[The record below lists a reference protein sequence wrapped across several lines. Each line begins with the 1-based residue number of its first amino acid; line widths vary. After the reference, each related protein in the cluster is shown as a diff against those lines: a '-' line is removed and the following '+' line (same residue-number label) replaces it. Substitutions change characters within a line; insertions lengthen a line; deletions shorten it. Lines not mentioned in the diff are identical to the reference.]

1 MIFKNRI
8 IKDTIILTVM
18 QLILDTASLMLNITI
33 TKKLG
38 TSAMGIVSL
47 TGSFM
52 VLAGMI
58 SNGNAF
64 LCTSRLVSEERGK
77 FKGNPDRVLKY
88 AFMMCTVL
96 STVAAFILFFF
107 GKSISIKF
115 FKTAEMIKPL
125 RFIALSLPVGA
136 FSACFKGYFNAMRK
150 VSLTARADV
159 MEFIVKFAVIMALVF
174 TLKNPNDAQVCELM
188 TAGIVCGNFASL
200 IYFMII
206 FLKRKR
212 EYSGKAS
219 IGFKKYI
226 RYAFPIMF
234 GSCMTSALSSTNDA
248 LIPITLRQNGNSF
261 SEALSQF
268 GIFEAIVIPALF
280 FPSVILCS
288 LSGIVVTESAREK
301 AAGNN
306 ERIISITKK
315 LVENTLM
322 FSIPIA
328 AVMMR
333 FGKELGIIMGG
344 GELAGKMITIIAPV
358 VPFIYLEII
367 LEALI
372 KGLGLQGFSSLNY
385 IAEYAVRISA
395 VLIFVPHF
403 GFYGIVIS
411 YYASNIIGNISRLIK
426 ILKHTGA
433 GINIFKY
440 IFLPVICVFLT
451 MKASE
456 IIMLTFRFYGTSLI
470 QLIIFTIVWIVGYCF
485 MIYGWNGKKYCA

>member
-8 IKDTIILTVM
+8 IKDTAILTVM
-18 QLILDTASLMLNITI
+18 QFILDTVSLLLNVAITRR
-33 TKKLG
+33 LG

-47 TGSFM
+47 TNSFM

-77 FKGNPDRVLKY
+77 IKGNPDKILKY
-88 AFMMCTVL
+88 AFIMCTVL
-96 STVAAFILFFF
+96 SFSTALVLFIF
-107 GKSISIKF
+107 GESISVKF
-115 FKTAEMIKPL
+115 FKSTGMIKPL
-125 RFIALSLPVGA
+125 WFMALSLPIGA

-159 MEFIVKFAVIMALVF
+159 VEFIVKFAVITGLVF
-174 TLKNPNDAQVCELM
+174 TLKNPSDAQVCELM
-188 TAGIVCGNFASL
+188 TAGIICGNLVSL
-200 IYFMII
+200 IYFFII
-206 FLKRKR
+206 FIRRKK

-219 IGFKKYI
+219 IGLKKYI
-226 RYAFPIMF
+226 RYAMPIMF
-234 GSCMTSALSSTNDA
+234 GSCMTSALSSANDA
-248 LIPITLRQNGNSF
+248 LIPLTLKQHGDSF
-261 SEALSQF
+261 SDALSQF
-268 GIFEAIVIPALF
+268 GVFEAIVIPTLF

-288 LSGIVVTESAREK
+288 LSGIVVTESARSN
-301 AAGNN
+301 AAGNK

-315 LVENTLM
+315 LIEGTLM
-322 FSIPIA
+322 FSIPVS

-333 FGKELGIIMGG
+333 FGKEIGIIMGG
-344 GELAGKMITIIAPV
+344 GELAGKMITIISPV

-385 IAEYAVRISA
+385 IAEYAVRIST
-395 VLIFVPHF
+395 VLVFVPHF

-411 YYASNIIGNISRLIK
+411 YYASNIIGNTSRLIK

-433 GINIFKY
+433 KINIFKY
-440 IFLPVICVFLT
+440 IVLPVLCVFLT
-451 MKASE
+451 MKAAE
-456 IIMLTFRFYGTSLI
+456 LIMRTFSFYGTSLI
-470 QLIIFTIVWIVGYCF
+470 QLIIFTLVWLVGYVF
-485 MIYGWNGKKYCA
+485 MIYGWNGQKYCI

>member
-1 MIFKNRI
+1 MIFRNRI
-8 IKDTIILTVM
+8 IKDTAILTVM
-18 QLILDTASLMLNITI
+18 QLILDTASLLLNVTI
-33 TKKLG
+33 TKRLG
-38 TSAMGIVSL
+38 SSAMGIVSL

-52 VLAGMI
+52 VLAGMV

-77 FKGNPDRVLKY
+77 DKGNPDRVLKY

-96 STVAAFILFFF
+96 SITTALILFLF
-107 GKSISIKF
+107 GEKISIEF
-115 FKTAEMIKPL
+115 FHTVNMVKPL
-125 RFIALSLPVGA
+125 WFMALSLPVGA

-159 MEFIVKFAVIMALVF
+159 MEFVVKSVVITGLVF
-174 TLKNPNDAQVCELM
+174 TLVNPNDAQVCELM
-188 TAGIVCGNFASL
+188 TAGIVCGNLTSL
-200 IYFMII
+200 IYFLVI
-206 FLKRKR
+206 FLRRKR

-219 IGFKKYI
+219 IGFRKYI
-226 RYAFPIMF
+226 RYAVPIML

-248 LIPITLRQNGNSF
+248 LIPFTLKQYGNSF

-288 LSGIVVTESAREK
+288 LSGIVVTESAREN
-301 AAGNN
+301 ASGNKD
-306 ERIISITKK
+306 RIISITEK
-315 LVENTLM
+315 LIEGTLL
-322 FSIPIA
+322 FSIPVS

-333 FGKELGIIMGG
+333 FGKEIGMLMGG

-395 VLIFVPHF
+395 VLVFVPHF

-411 YYASNIIGNISRLIK
+411 YYASNIIGNTSRLIK
-426 ILKHTGA
+426 ILRHTGA
-433 GINIFKY
+433 GVNIFRY
-440 IFLPVICVFLT
+440 IFLPVLCVFLT
-451 MKASE
+451 MEASE
-456 IIMLTFRFYGTSLI
+456 LIMRTFRFYGTSLI
-470 QLIIFTIVWIVGYCF
+470 QLIIFTLVWLAGYIF
-485 MIYGWNGKKYCA
+485 MVYGWNIQKRCA

>member
-1 MIFKNRI
+1 MILRNRI
-8 IKDTIILTVM
+8 IKDTAMLTIM
-18 QLILDTASLMLNITI
+18 QLILDTASLLLNVTI
-33 TKKLG
+33 TKRLG
-38 TSAMGIVSL
+38 SSAMGIVSL

-52 VLAGMI
+52 VLAGMV

-77 FKGNPDRVLKY
+77 NNGNPDRVLRY
-88 AFMMCTVL
+88 AFMMCTAL
-96 STVAAFILFFF
+96 SISTALILFLF
-107 GKSISIKF
+107 GEKISIKF
-115 FKTAEMIKPL
+115 FNTPDMTKPL
-125 RFIALSLPVGA
+125 YFIAMSLPVGA
-136 FSACFKGYFNAMRK
+136 FSSCFKGYFNAMRK

-159 MEFIVKFAVIMALVF
+159 MEFAIKSAVITILVF
-174 TLKNPNDAQVCELM
+174 TLTNPSNSQVCELM
-188 TAGIVCGNFASL
+188 TAGIVCGNLTSL

-206 FLKRKR
+206 FLKRKKQ
-212 EYSGKAS
+212 YSGKAS
-219 IGFKKYI
+219 INFRKYI
-226 RYAFPIMF
+226 RYAVPIMF
-234 GSCMTSALSSTNDA
+234 GSCMTSALSSANDS
-248 LIPITLRQNGNSF
+248 LIPITLKQHGNSF
-261 SEALSQF
+261 TEAFSQF

-288 LSGIVVTESAREK
+288 LSGIVVTESAREN
-301 AAGNN
+301 ASGNK

-315 LVENTLM
+315 LIEGTLM
-322 FSIPIA
+322 FSIPVS

-333 FGKELGIIMGG
+333 FGKEIGILMGG

-385 IAEYAVRISA
+385 IAEYAVRISS

-411 YYASNIIGNISRLIK
+411 YYASNVIGNTSRLIK

-433 GINIFKY
+433 GVNVFKY
-440 IFLPVICVFLT
+440 IFLPILCVFLT
-451 MKASE
+451 MESSE
-456 IIMLTFRFYGTSLI
+456 LVMRTFRFYGTSLI
-470 QLIIFTIVWIVGYCF
+470 QLIIFTVVWLAGYIF
-485 MIYGWNGKKYCA
+485 LIYGWNGQKRCA